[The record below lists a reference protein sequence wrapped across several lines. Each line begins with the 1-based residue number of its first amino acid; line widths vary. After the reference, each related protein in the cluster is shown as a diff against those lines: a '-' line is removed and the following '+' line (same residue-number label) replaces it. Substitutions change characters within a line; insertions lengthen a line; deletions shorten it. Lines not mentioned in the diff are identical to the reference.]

1 MFNGKFS
8 PTNRPLKGAII
19 GFGKV
24 AEAAHLPAL
33 KDLQDL
39 EIVAVADPMRARRAR
54 ALELLGE
61 VLVFP
66 DLESLLASGPR
77 PDFAVVCTPP
87 GGRLP
92 LVEAVLRHGCHVL
105 SEKPL
110 ALDEVDFQ
118 KLELAQAAG
127 SSALVTVNNWKYAPL
142 LSLARR
148 LVQEGA
154 VGRLQRLEWEVYRTT
169 ASGGGLSAWR
179 QDPANSLGGILVD
192 HGWHAFYL
200 LMAWAGA
207 EPQTLRANLIQGA
220 EEGGVEVEAEV
231 ELEFP
236 GATARLFLTWL
247 SDVRSNRGRLAGSA
261 GEIILADDHLSRL
274 AGRQVKEGLSF
285 PEKLS
290 AGSHHPQ
297 WMAGVFSEFLEEIRA
312 PEKRGRNFREARMCG
327 RLISLAYF
335 SHQAGGAWIDVASGR
350 VVSKASI

>member
-1 MFNGKFS
+1 MSNGKSS

-33 KDLQDL
+33 KGFPDLR
-39 EIVAVADPMRARRAR
+39 IVAVADPLPARRAR
-54 ALELLGE
+54 AKEFLGE
-61 VLVFP
+61 VGIFP
-66 DLESLLASGPR
+66 DLESLLADGR
-77 PDFAVVCTPP
+77 RLDFAVVCTPP

-92 LVEAVLRHGCHVL
+92 LLEAVLRRGWHVL

-110 ALDEVDFQ
+110 ALDQADFQ

-127 SSALVTVNNWKYAPL
+127 GSALVTVDNWKYAPL

-148 LVQEGA
+148 LIQEGA
-154 VGRLQRLEWEVYRTT
+154 IGRLQRLDWEVYRTT

-207 EPQTLRANLIQGA
+207 EPQTLRADLTKGDG
-220 EEGGVEVEAEV
+220 EDGVEVETEV

-236 GATARLFLTWL
+236 GATARLLLTWL
-247 SDVRSNRGRLAGSA
+247 SDARGNRGRLTGSA
-261 GEIILADDHLSRL
+261 GEIILADDRLSRL
-274 AGRQVKEGLSF
+274 SVGQVVEERTF

-290 AGSHHPQ
+290 AGSHHPH
-297 WMAGVFSEFLEEIRA
+297 WMAGVFGEFLEEIRA
-312 PEKRGRNFREARMCG
+312 PEKRGRNFREAKMCG

-350 VVSKASI
+350 VASKASI